1 MSKRN
6 ERIPFRVKMAD
17 GSIETIYAYSEK
29 QAMFFAS
36 RLGKRPVK
44 VVGILSEEVKEK
56 QAPTIIKDE
65 DLMKILNELEEV
77 YNKGDYLKA
86 VRLQIEVHKAISE
99 GRISWSN
106 ELENKYKI
114 FKYW

>member
-1 MSKRN
+1 
-6 ERIPFRVKMAD
+6 MAD
-17 GSIETIYAYSEK
+17 GSIETIHAYSEK

-44 VVGILSEEVKEK
+44 VVGILSEEIVGKK
-56 QAPTIIKDE
+56 PPTPIKNE
-65 DLMKILNELEEV
+65 ELLKILNELEEA
-77 YNKGDYLKA
+77 YRRKDYLKA
-86 VRLQIEVHKAISE
+86 VRIQIEIHKAISE

-114 FKYW
+114 FKHW